1 MIGETLKN
9 MRNIYGFKAK
19 EISDRLGV
27 SPSYVSEIENGKKQP
42 SLELLAKYAEI
53 FEIKVS
59 SLLLL
64 SENIEETK
72 ARMGD
77 KNDGSLLI
85 KKMMIKLINTMSI
98 NTEEVDEA
106 N

>member
-19 EISDRLGV
+19 EISGRLGV

-42 SLELLAKYAEI
+42 SLELLAKYADI

-59 SLLLL
+59 SLILL
-64 SENIEETK
+64 SESVEETK
-72 ARMGD
+72 QRMNG

-98 NTEEVDEA
+98 STEEA
-106 N
+106 NETN